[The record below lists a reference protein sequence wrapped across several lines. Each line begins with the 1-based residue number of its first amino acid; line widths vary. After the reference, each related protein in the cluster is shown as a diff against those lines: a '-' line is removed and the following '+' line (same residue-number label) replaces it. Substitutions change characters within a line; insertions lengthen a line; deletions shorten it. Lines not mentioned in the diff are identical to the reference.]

1 MSPARFE
8 HLLSLVGPIIQ
19 KKGHTIKG
27 IHICR
32 TAFGDHN
39 PIPI

>member
-1 MSPARFE
+1 MSSERFE

-19 KKGHTIKG
+19 KKDTIKG